1 MLTLIETTLKT
12 IKENNMFEKGD
23 KVIVAVSGG
32 PDSICLLHILN
43 ALKEQL
49 QITLYAAHINHCLRG
64 KESDEDE
71 KYVEKFCENLNIE
84 FRSKRVNINDLV
96 RKKNISSE
104 TAGRE
109 ARYKFFY
116 ELKSKFGAQKI
127 AIAHNANDQAETVL
141 MRIMR
146 GTGMEGL
153 IGIRSVRDNIFVR
166 PLINCSRESI
176 EKYCEDNNI
185 NPRIDKTNLEPIYAR
200 NKVRLQLIP
209 YIKENFN
216 EDIVTTLNRLASTIR
231 VDNDYL
237 EMIAKEKYKKYCD
250 DNKEKVIISKEA
262 FLEHESIITRIIR
275 LALYNVSGNLYNFEK
290 IHIYDVIDIQKNATG
305 KMLTLPNKI
314 HIQNNYGDIS
324 VYKKKEQN
332 IKNNN
337 IEYTLHSGLNKIKDF
352 NLGITLELIDKTDNL
367 VVKQENFV
375 KYFDYN
381 KIKGD
386 TIIRWRKDGDRFTPL
401 GMKGSK
407 KLKDLFIDLK
417 VPKDERDRIP
427 LICFGGE
434 IAWVVGYR
442 VSELFKVDKNTK
454 KILKITIESEEA

>member
-1 MLTLIETTLKT
+1 MIETTLKT

-43 ALKEQL
+43 VLKEQL

-71 KYVEKFCENLNIE
+71 KYVEKFCESLNIE
-84 FRSKRVNINDLV
+84 FRSKRVDINELV
-96 RKKNISSE
+96 RKRNISSE

-109 ARYKFFY
+109 ARYTFFY

-153 IGIRSVRDNIFVR
+153 IGIRPVRDNIFVR

-200 NKVRLQLIP
+200 NKVRLKLMP

-237 EMIAKEKYKKYCD
+237 EMIVKEKYKKYCD

-275 LALYNVSGNLYNFEK
+275 LALYNVAGNLYNFEK

-332 IKNNN
+332 IKNDD
-337 IEYTLHSGLNKIKDF
+337 IEYTLHNGLNKIKDF
-352 NLGITLELIDKTDNL
+352 NLRVTLELIDKTDNL
-367 VVKQENFV
+367 FLKQEDFV
-375 KYFDYN
+375 RYFDYN

-386 TIIRWRKDGDRFTPL
+386 IIIRCRKDGDRFTPL

-417 VPKDERDRIP
+417 VPKDERDRIS

-434 IAWVVGYR
+434 IAWVAGYR

-454 KILKITIESEEA
+454 KILKIIIESGEA